1 MALIEWVAYEN
12 KKCLHFSLPC
22 AGYQLKSYTILLQKA
37 SILAI
42 LFLDTH
48 HINGFALCI
57 LTFLWELISTLIK
70 GALNFLSEEKN
81 NNPTQLWMPNYE
93 IWMPKIRVFTTMT
106 ILNMFVALCCWQ
118 VYKQLLFWNFQ
129 RLINREG
136 KQFWNITRCTLH
148 ISKSNASS

>member
-48 HINGFALCI
+48 QWLCSLHLDI
-57 LTFLWELISTLIK
+57 FVGIIISTLIK
-70 GALNFLSEEKN
+70 GALKFLSEEKN
-81 NNPTQLWMPNYE
+81 NNPTQLWMPE
-93 IWMPKIRVFTTMT
+93 IRVFTTMT
-106 ILNMFVALCCWQ
+106 ILNLFVVLCCWQ